1 MCLVD
6 ANGVTIRVPWAIMA
20 SNRIVLLRRTRLR
33 VTARGD
39 LLTNYESSLVVSLQ
53 LANAADTA
61 ILTTVEQVLDSWSS
75 PVPGNCQQLIEALL
89 NQLAAAGLVR
99 SEAQLAAIAQQ
110 AAIRSQTGMNA
121 GY

>member
-1 MCLVD
+1 MCFVD
-6 ANGVTIRVPWAIMA
+6 ANGVTIRVPSAIMA
-20 SNRIVLLRRTRLR
+20 SNGIVLLRRTRLR

>member
-1 MCLVD
+1 
-6 ANGVTIRVPWAIMA
+6 MA
-20 SNRIVLLRRTRLR
+20 SNGIVLLRRTRLR